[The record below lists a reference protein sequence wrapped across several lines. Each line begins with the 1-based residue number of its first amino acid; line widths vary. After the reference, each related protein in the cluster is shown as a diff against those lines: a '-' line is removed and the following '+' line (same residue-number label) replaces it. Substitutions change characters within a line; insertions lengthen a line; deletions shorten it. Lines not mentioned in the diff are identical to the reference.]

1 MNIILEKLSQKCKNI
16 SNTKKFL
23 HYDIYNEIIELI
35 FKSEFD
41 ENFVKDILI
50 ELYRFGFY
58 SEVKISLDPRGDA
71 GFKLSILNNLKT
83 SIEKGELNND
93 TISKVNEANNFMRE
107 FIDSPLKFI
116 EDEVKFYE
124 ENPYAKF

>member
-1 MNIILEKLSQKCKNI
+1 MNIILEKLCQKCKNI

-35 FKSEFD
+35 CKSELD
-41 ENFVKDILI
+41 ENIVKSILI

-71 GFKLSILNNLKT
+71 GFKLSVLNNLKT
-83 SIEKGELNND
+83 SIENGKLNND
-93 TISKVNEANNFMRE
+93 AISKVNEANNFMRE

>member
-1 MNIILEKLSQKCKNI
+1 MNIILEKLCQKCKNI

-35 FKSEFD
+35 CKSELD
-41 ENFVKDILI
+41 ENIVKSILI
-50 ELYRFGFY
+50 ELYRFEFY

-71 GFKLSILNNLKT
+71 GFKLSVLNNLKT
-83 SIEKGELNND
+83 SIENGKLNND
-93 TISKVNEANNFMRE
+93 AISKVNEANNFMRE